1 MKSHPDDLARW
12 RKDQRASL
20 LARREALDP
29 DTLERFR
36 HSIDAHLE
44 LGFPGLAKGT
54 LGLCWPYRHEYDARH
69 LAARLRRRGAVTAL
83 PVVQRARAP
92 LIFREWHPGVK
103 LAEGV
108 LGIRY
113 PVDSRE
119 LVPDAVLVPVV
130 GFDGGGYRLGYGG
143 GFFDR
148 TLASMAKRPVAI
160 GVGFE
165 LCRLESIF
173 PQPHDIPMDY
183 IVTEQGIYQREA
195 GELVFL
201 GAPSASGSTLASP
214 VCYAG
219 ELPPHQR

>member
-1 MKSHPDDLARW
+1 MKPRPDDLALW
-12 RKDQRASL
+12 RKQQRAVL
-20 LARREALDP
+20 IARREALDP
-29 DTLERFR
+29 ATLEGFR
-36 HSIDAHLE
+36 RSIDSHLE
-44 LGFPGLAKGT
+44 LGFPGLVKGT
-54 LGLCWPYRHEYDARH
+54 LGICWPYRNEYDARH
-69 LAARLRRRGAVTAL
+69 LGARLRRKGVVTAL

-92 LIFREWHPGVK
+92 LLFCEWHPGVK

-113 PVDSRE
+113 PVDSAE

-130 GFDGGGYRLGYGG
+130 GFDGEGYRLGYGG

-148 TLASMAKRPVAI
+148 TLASMPKRPVAI

-165 LCRLESIF
+165 LCRLDTIF
-173 PQPHDIPMDY
+173 PEPFDIPMDY
-183 IVTEQGIYQREA
+183 IVTEQGIYQREPGGLA
-195 GELVFL
+195 FL
-201 GAPSASGSTLASP
+201 GAPLPDGPSPASP